1 MFILILHEMVH
12 IILKEWKDYG
22 YEWDGIHKKY

>member
-1 MFILILHEMVH
+1 MVH

-22 YEWDGIHKKY
+22 CEWDGIHKKY